1 MNYSTAI
8 FLINSDVRAVSVSYE
23 QDAEG
28 KGIKPF
34 YTFKT
39 FDPDVAKEDYVVIP
53 TGTRHNMTVARVEE
67 VDLEVEVDSTA
78 DLKWLVGRVD
88 TAAYEAVVRQEQDA
102 IATIKSAEKRAK
114 QEELKAKLLADNPDL
129 QRLAQIGTDAAPALP
144 AE

>member
-28 KGIKPF
+28 KGVKPF
-34 YTFKT
+34 HLFKT
-39 FDPDVAKEDYVVIP
+39 FDPEVAVSDFVVIP

-67 VDLEVEVDSTA
+67 VDIEVEVDTGV
-78 DLKWLVGRVD
+78 DMKWLVGRVD
-88 TAAYEAVVRQEQDA
+88 TAAYGVVVAQEAEA
-102 IATIKSAEKRAK
+102 IQTIKSAEKRAK
-114 QEELKAKLLADNPDL
+114 QDELRAKLIADNPEL
-129 QRLAQIGTDAAPALP
+129 SKLANISGEPLALP

>member
-28 KGIKPF
+28 RGIKPF
-34 YTFKT
+34 HTFKT
-39 FDPDVAKEDYVVIP
+39 FDPDVAIGDFVVIP

-67 VDLEVEVDSTA
+67 VDLEIDVDSCV
-78 DLKWLVGRVD
+78 DMRWLVGRVD
-88 TAAYEAVVRQEQDA
+88 TAAYEAVVAQEADA
-102 IATIKSAEKRAK
+102 IAQIKSAEKRAR
-114 QEELKAKLLADNPDL
+114 QEELKAKLIADNPDL
-129 QRLAQIGTDAAPALP
+129 RMLASINPDALAALP